1 MTRSNHFSV
10 LRRFALWLCALLAGT
25 AIGTG
30 GTLSAQNTGKL
41 TGRTLDAENNSP
53 LEFVNIAVFVAADS
67 GNGRLVGGGITDA
80 LGRFNVDRLPLDA
93 PLYVRASS
101 MGFQE
106 QKTATFRLTADRP
119 TRKLEDLAMTSTAIA
134 LNSVE
139 IKGQKRMIEY
149 ALDKKVV
156 NVEQS
161 LVSEGGTA
169 TDVLQNVPSV
179 TVDEE
184 GNVSLKGSDNV
195 TILIDGR
202 PAVLSGLGL
211 DQISASAIES
221 IEIISNPSAKYNPE
235 GMAGILNIRT
245 KKRLNHDFNGVVN
258 VSTATSNQ
266 HSASTNL
273 SFGLGKVTLF
283 TSADLNFRER
293 LSEGS
298 TSTRSLKKSPFPALF
313 PDDNMEWET
322 GESRGCRRGLGGQVK
337 VGADWRISDKDLFT
351 VSMGGGLWYNNRR
364 NETPGTRSASYFDPT
379 GDLRHKSGEDD
390 PFEYHWYETLGN
402 TSNGKNRWAQF
413 NTALSYRHEFG
424 RKDQELTVDAT
435 IDYHSPNNRTTMNRR
450 VTDELNGLSTES
462 VQTTRSRGNGLD
474 FDGQINYA
482 HPFGERFK
490 LEVGYQGKVRYNRSI
505 DREDF
510 RLYTFQDT
518 SVDFGYTEQ
527 NHGVYANFG
536 GTVGNFSF
544 QVGGRMEVA
553 AMDAQTVSERSDTTF
568 SYLVPRFYPAVHLSY
583 KIGKMQEIQLSYTR
597 RVNRPRPWN
606 LNPFV
611 NYDNYPSS
619 ISMGNPDLEPE
630 DIHSVELNYSLFYK
644 GSSFFV
650 TVYYRRVEDVI
661 RRYTYERED
670 GVRVQTFLN
679 YTSGT
684 NYGFD
689 LAYEQR
695 VFSWWRFSL
704 NGSLYQNITRGAA
717 DPSLNSEGLSY
728 QLRFNTT
735 FSLKHDINLQLSCR
749 YRGPNYFGQTYMAP
763 NFSAELAA
771 RKGFFKNRFT
781 VGLRISDL
789 CHTMRFNNTVTGS
802 NFVTEN
808 HRRPLRSTAAYLTL
822 SYKINQGL
830 KRSQRPIRR
839 SDIEAGGGMEEI

>member
-1 MTRSNHFSV
+1 MIRKI
-10 LRRFALWLCALLAGT
+10 LACCLALLSVW
-25 AIGTG
+25 
-30 GTLSAQNTGKL
+30 GTLHAQNSGKL
-41 TGRTLDAENNSP
+41 TGRTLDSENKSP
-53 LEFVNIAVFVAADS
+53 LEFVNIAVFTAD
-67 GNGRLVGGGITDA
+67 NDNRLVGGGITDE
-80 LGRFNVDRLPLDA
+80 LGRFAVDKLPLNR

-106 QKTATFRLTADRP
+106 VKTASFQLTPAKP
-119 TRKLEDLAMTSTAIA
+119 TRKLDDLMLNSTAIA
-134 LNSVE
+134 LDAVE

-149 ALDKKVV
+149 ALDKKIV

-211 DQISASAIES
+211 DQISAGAIES

-245 KKRLNHDFNGVVN
+245 KKRLNHDINGMVN
-258 VSTATSNQ
+258 VSTSTANQ
-266 HSASTNL
+266 HSASANF

-298 TSTRSLKKSPFPALF
+298 TSTRSLKQNPLF

-322 GESRGCRRGLGGQVK
+322 AENKSRRRGLGGQVK
-337 VGADWRISDKDLFT
+337 VGADWRITDKDLFT
-351 VSMGGGLWYNNRR
+351 VSLNGGLWYNNRR
-364 NETPGTRSASYFDPT
+364 NETPATRSGSYSDPT
-379 GDLRHKSGEDD
+379 GDLRYRSGDDD
-390 PFEYHWYETLGN
+390 PFDYHWYETLGN
-402 TSNGKNRWAQF
+402 LSDGKNRWAQF
-413 NTALSYRHEFG
+413 NTALSYRHEFA
-424 RKDQELTVDAT
+424 RKDQELTIDAT
-435 IDYHSPNNRTTMNRR
+435 IDYNNPDNRSTMYRTII
-450 VTDELNGLSTES
+450 DEYAADTTRH
-462 VQTTRSRGNGLD
+462 VQTTRSRGGGID

-482 HPFGERFK
+482 HPFGQHLK
-490 LEVGYQGKVRYNRSI
+490 LEVGYQGKVRQNRSI
-505 DREDF
+505 DREDA
-510 RLYTFQDT
+510 RIYAFQDT
-518 SVDFGYTEQ
+518 SVDFNYIEQ
-527 NHGVYANFG
+527 NHGIYANFG
-536 GTVGNFSF
+536 GTVKNFSF
-544 QVGGRMEVA
+544 QIGGRMEVA
-553 AMDAQTVSERSDTTF
+553 AMDAVTVSEHHDTTF
-568 SYLVPRFYPAVHLSY
+568 RYFIPRFYPAVHLSY
-583 KIGKMQEIQLSYTR
+583 KIGKMQELQLSYTR

-650 TVYYRRVEDVI
+650 SVYYRRVEDVI

-689 LAYEQR
+689 ISYEQR

-704 NGSLYQNITRGAA
+704 NGSLYQNITRGAE

-735 FSLKHDINLQLSCR
+735 FSLKHDLNLQLSCR
-749 YRGPNYFGQTYMAP
+749 YRGPNYFGQTYMMP

-789 CHTMRFNNTVTGS
+789 FHTMRFNNRVTGS

-808 HRRPLRSTAAYLTL
+808 RRRPLRSTAAYLTL

-830 KRSQRPIRR
+830 KRSQRPAQRAG
-839 SDIEAGGGMEEI
+839 IEEGGGMEEM

>member
-1 MTRSNHFSV
+1 MTRRIIVFC
-10 LRRFALWLCALLAGT
+10 LLWIASWGAWGVEN
-25 AIGTG
+25 AA
-30 GTLSAQNTGKL
+30 AQNTGKIS
-41 TGRTLDAENNSP
+41 GRTLDSEDRKP
-53 LEFVNIAVFVAADS
+53 LEFVNIAVFLADD
-67 GNGRLVGGGITDA
+67 GNRLVGGGITDE
-80 LGRFNVDRLPLDA
+80 LGRFNIDRLPLNQ

-101 MGFQE
+101 MGFE
-106 QKTATFRLTADRP
+106 EYKTATFQLTAGRP
-119 TRKLEDLAMTSTAIA
+119 TRKLDDIAMKSTAIA

-139 IKGQKRMIEY
+139 ITGQKRMIEY

-211 DQISASAIES
+211 DQISAGSIES

-245 KKRLNHDFNGVVN
+245 KKHLNRDFNGIVN

-298 TSTRSLKKSPFPALF
+298 TSTRSLKGNPLF

-322 GESRGCRRGLGGQVK
+322 GESNGRRRGLGGQVK

-351 VSMGGGLWYNNRR
+351 ATLGGGLWYNNRR
-364 NETPGTRSASYFDPT
+364 NETPGTRTASYFDPT
-379 GDLRHKSGEDD
+379 GDLRRDGKDD
-390 PFEYHWYETLGN
+390 PTDYHWYETLGN
-402 TSNGKNRWAQF
+402 TSDGQGRWAQF
-413 NTALSYRHEFG
+413 NTALSYRHQFG
-424 RKDQELTVDAT
+424 HKDQELTVDAT
-435 IDYHSPNNRTTMNRR
+435 LDYHNPDNRTTMYRTI
-450 VTDELNGLSTES
+450 TDDLNGVTTEN
-462 VQTTRSRGNGLD
+462 VQTTHSTGGGLD

-490 LEVGYQGKVRYNRSI
+490 LEVGYQGKVRYNRSF

-510 RLYTFQDT
+510 RLYAFQDT
-518 SVDFGYTEQ
+518 SIDFSYTEQ
-527 NHGVYANFG
+527 NHGIYANFG
-536 GTVGNFSF
+536 GKIKNFSF
-544 QVGGRMEVA
+544 QIGGRMEVA
-553 AMDAQTVSERSDTTF
+553 AMDAQTVSERNDTTF
-568 SYLVPRFYPAVHLSY
+568 NYFIPRFYPAVHLAY
-583 KIGKMQEIQLSYTR
+583 KIGKLQEIQLSYTR

-619 ISMGNPDLEPE
+619 ISMGNPDLSPE

-689 LAYEQR
+689 ISYEQR
-695 VFSWWRFSL
+695 VFAWWRFSL
-704 NGSLYQNITRGAA
+704 NGSLYQNITRGAE

-735 FSLKHDINLQLSCR
+735 FSFKYDINLQLSCH

-789 CHTMRFNNTVTGS
+789 CHTMRFDNTVTGS

-808 HRRPLRSTAAYLTL
+808 HRRPKRSTAAFLTL

-830 KRSQRPIRR
+830 KRSQRPSARQ
-839 SDIEAGGGMEEI
+839 SDMDGGMEDM

>member
-1 MTRSNHFSV
+1 MA
-10 LRRFALWLCALLAGT
+10 RRNDPAVFKQLALWLYGFLMAGLIGSFGT
-25 AIGTG
+25 AA
-30 GTLSAQNTGKL
+30 AQNSGKL
-41 TGRTLDAENNSP
+41 SGRTLNAEDGNP

-67 GNGRLVGGGITDA
+67 GNGRLAGGGITDE
-80 LGRFNVDRLPLDA
+80 LGRFSVDRLPLNR
-93 PLYVRASS
+93 PLYIRASS

-106 QKTATFRLTADRP
+106 YKSDAFQLTTARP
-119 TRKLEDLAMTSTAIA
+119 TRKLEDIILTSTAIA

-179 TVDEE
+179 TVDED

-211 DQISASAIES
+211 DQISAGSIES

-245 KKRLNHDFNGVVN
+245 KKRMNHDLNGVVN

-293 LSEGS
+293 LSQGS
-298 TSTRSLKKSPFPALF
+298 TSTRSLKNSAFPELF

-322 GESRGCRRGLGGQVK
+322 GENRSRRRGLGGQVK

-351 VSMGGGLWYNNRR
+351 VSLGGGLWYNNRR
-364 NETPGTRSASYFDPT
+364 NETPGTRSASYFDST
-379 GDLRHKSGEDD
+379 DDLRRGTADD
-390 PFEYHWYETLGN
+390 GLDYHWYETLSN
-402 TSNGKNRWAQF
+402 VSNGKNRWAQF

-424 RKDQELTVDAT
+424 RKDQELTIDVS
-435 IDYHSPNNRTTMNRR
+435 IDYNNPNNRTTMNRT
-450 VTDELNGLSTES
+450 VTDELAERTSES
-462 VQTTRSRGNGLD
+462 VQTTLSHGNGVD

-490 LEVGYQGKVRYNRSI
+490 LEVGYQGKVRYNRSN

-518 SVDFGYTEQ
+518 AVDFGYTEQ
-527 NHGVYANFG
+527 NHGIYANFG
-536 GTVGNFSF
+536 GSVGNFSF
-544 QVGGRMEVA
+544 QVGGRMEAA
-553 AMDAQTVSERSDTTF
+553 AMDAQTVSERNDTTF
-568 SYLVPRFYPAVHLSY
+568 RYFVPRFYPAVHLSY

-689 LAYEQR
+689 LSYEQR

-704 NGSLYQNITRGAA
+704 NGSLYQNITRGSA

-735 FSLKHDINLQLSCR
+735 FSFKHDLNLQLSCR

-781 VGLRISDL
+781 VGLRVSDL
-789 CHTMRFNNTVTGS
+789 FHTMRFNNTVTGS

-808 HRRPLRSTAAYLTL
+808 RRRPLRSTAAYLTL

-830 KRSQRPIRR
+830 KRSQRPAQRP
-839 SDIEAGGGMEEI
+839 DIEAGGMEEM